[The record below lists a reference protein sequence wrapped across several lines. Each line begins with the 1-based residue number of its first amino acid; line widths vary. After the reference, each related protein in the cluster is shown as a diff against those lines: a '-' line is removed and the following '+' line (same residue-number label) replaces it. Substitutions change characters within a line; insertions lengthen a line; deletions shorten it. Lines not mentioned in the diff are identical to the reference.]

1 MNGENF
7 FVNEF
12 VVILNLD
19 YCYKKSKGNIYFNIL
34 KEICKMIFN
43 LVIICLFICILKCIF
58 F

>member
-19 YCYKKSKGNIYFNIL
+19 YCYKKV
-34 KEICKMIFN
+34 KEIFILIF
-43 LVIICLFICILKCIF
+43 
-58 F
+58 

>member
-19 YCYKKSKGNIYFNIL
+19 YCYKKV
-34 KEICKMIFN
+34 KEIFIF
-43 LVIICLFICILKCIF
+43 IIWKKYVKWYLIWL
-58 F
+58 

>member
-34 KEICKMIFN
+34 KEIYVK
-43 LVIICLFICILKCIF
+43 
-58 F
+58 